1 MISTTEPASFDAALL
16 RVAGK
21 IKSPGSQPGL
31 DIASW
36 YAIHQN

>member
-1 MISTTEPASFDAALL
+1 MGA
-16 RVAGK
+16 K

-36 YAIHQN
+36 YATYQEQL